1 LKKTQSKPT
10 IEDWLYA
17 GLLRF
22 AEGGERNLTIERIAE
37 DLAVSKGSYYYYFS
51 NRENYIRKIFEYSIK
66 ITTED
71 FIEDALKQKNFKN
84 QLQALILNVFK
95 SRKGKDFDFYLRDFA
110 KNQSYAKK
118 IIQSMDERR
127 ISFIAELL
135 IHSGLKKEL
144 AFHRATIFYHYYLGW
159 HSRFKNTKINE
170 KELFIQLKI
179 SEEVLGV
186 NFAKSPTYSKTK
198 RN

>member
-1 LKKTQSKPT
+1 MSLKKTQSKPT

-37 DLAVSKGSYYYYFS
+37 DLGVSKGSYYYYFS
-51 NRENYIRKIFEYSIK
+51 DRENYIRKILEYSIK

-71 FIEDALKQKNFKN
+71 FIETASKEKNFKN

-110 KNQSYAKK
+110 KNQAYAKK
-118 IIQSMDERR
+118 IMQSMDTRR

-135 IHSGLKKEL
+135 IHCGLKKED

-159 HSRFKNTKINE
+159 QSRFKNENLKL
-170 KELFIQLKI
+170 KELAAQLEI
-179 SEEVLGV
+179 SKELLGV
-186 NFAKSPTYSKTK
+186 SF
-198 RN
+198 